1 MKIPKKSTTFRLSE
15 TTRKQIKD
23 IAENL
28 CYSEAE
34 VIENLVAWYFKER
47 ISTRGKFKGIFD
59 NKIPTATKPDSNKK

>member
-15 TTRKQIKD
+15 TTRKQIKS

-28 CYSEAE
+28 QYSEAE

-47 ISTRGKFKGIFD
+47 ITTRGKFKGIFD
-59 NKIPTATKPDSNKK
+59 NKAHTVTKSDTLKS